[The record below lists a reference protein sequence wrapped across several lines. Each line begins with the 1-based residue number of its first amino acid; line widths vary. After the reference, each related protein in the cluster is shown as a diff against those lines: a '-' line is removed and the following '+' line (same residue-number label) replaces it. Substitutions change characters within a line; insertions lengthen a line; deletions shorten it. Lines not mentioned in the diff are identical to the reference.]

1 MMELDMDRQL
11 IQGIW
16 GYHWWGNRQH
26 FDDVA
31 ALGEEAAKKEIGK
44 QFSFPTLKG
53 MLAHIYGADRIW
65 FERWKGASPARLQGD
80 GDFASLA
87 DLRNHWDA
95 LEAEQKA
102 FVTALGTAD
111 LKRQL
116 DYTSTDG
123 KPFSQ
128 PLWQLLQHVVNH
140 ATHHRSEIATMV
152 TMVKGSPKSTD
163 MVFYYRQPRP

>member
-1 MMELDMDRQL
+1 METTL
-11 IQGIW
+11 IRELY
-16 GYHWWGNRQH
+16 GYHHWANRRL
-26 FDDVA
+26 FEVA
-31 ALGEEAAKKEIGK
+31 AGLGAEAAARDMGK
-44 QFSFPTLKG
+44 HWSFPTLKG

-140 ATHHRSEIATMV
+140 ATHHRSEIATML

-163 MVFYYRQPRP
+163 MVLYYRQPRP

>member
-1 MMELDMDRQL
+1 MELEMDRQL

-16 GYHWWGNRQH
+16 SYHWWGNRTH
-26 FDDVA
+26 FDEGA
-31 ALGEEAAKKEIGK
+31 ALGEETARQEVGK

-65 FERWKGASPARLQGD
+65 FERWKSASPTRLYGD
-80 GDFASLA
+80 ADFASVA
-87 DLRNHWDA
+87 DLRNSWDA
-95 LEAEQKA
+95 LEADQKA
-102 FVTALGTAD
+102 FIAALGTAD

-116 DYTSTDG
+116 DYKATDG

-140 ATHHRSEIATMV
+140 ATHHRSEVATMV
-152 TMVKGSPKSTD
+152 TMIKGSPKSTD
-163 MVFYYRQPRP
+163 RVLYYRQPKP

>member
-1 MMELDMDRQL
+1 MELEMDRQL

-26 FDDVA
+26 YDEVA
-31 ALGEEAAKKEIGK
+31 ALGEETARQEVGK

-65 FERWKGASPARLQGD
+65 FERWKSASPTRLYGD
-80 GDFASLA
+80 ADFASVA
-87 DLRNHWDA
+87 DLRKSWDA
-95 LEAEQKA
+95 LEADQKA
-102 FVTALGTAD
+102 FIAALETAD
-111 LKRQL
+111 LRRQL
-116 DYTSTDG
+116 DYKSTGG

-140 ATHHRSEIATMV
+140 ATHHRSEVATML
-152 TMVKGSPKSTD
+152 TMIKGSPKSTD
-163 MVFYYRQPRP
+163 MVFYYRQSKP